1 MRKNGMGWVTGVRLV
16 AMLLKVVIL
25 MVYRPLHAL
34 SRCSLITL
42 VLTVRCN
49 V

>member
-1 MRKNGMGWVTGVRLV
+1 MRKNGMGWVTGIRLV

-34 SRCSLITL
+34 SRCSLITQG
-42 VLTVRCN
+42 LTVRCN